1 MADDS
6 VDHMQHA
13 EQGSSHR
20 HQGQDHIIDPFQSV
34 HSPSSETEPS
44 QEPYWHPATPI
55 SARLAGSDD
64 IIAET
69 ASSVDLDV
77 ESDGFELE
85 KVVPPRNAYNLDY
98 RAWIGSIHGTPIA
111 VPANGQCL
119 FLAFYAT
126 TTNTQAKKLTLRSAT
141 VAAADI
147 VKQRVI
153 DIVLA
158 NLRYDVK
165 LRLILPKE
173 ELQRIYPGE
182 QPPNS
187 QEAAAAMLY
196 AHYFKMRAV
205 SVGTPVPQA
214 FWEGPT
220 VLRAMAVYLREPVY
234 VWDIDAADRAYV
246 QQYTFKIYEMDNG
259 DQHETGTVTPLSEEK
274 IRDILEACFHQQVI
288 PTMLL
293 LKHTE
298 GHFYG
303 VQHGDT
309 FHEWHA
315 QRGSE
320 MRERLDQVHRLVGL
334 PVLPSAGYDPA
345 SVAEEAANEEQAL
358 LEEMGVDFYAS
369 GSQSSA
375 MPEVAV
381 TSVQRVRVDQHAAV
395 HRSVYERLLTNHDLK
410 AMDAIDSRLAARL
423 HRANDEAYG
432 GWLAT
437 DGRSFGIPAPE
448 AGQTPWLASLDWLST
463 TPKAFRHVLAYLPYP
478 KLAIQGCTHEQLNN
492 WGEREAY
499 LDQLQTLE
507 RIQHDEDS
515 DDEASTMCTTWVE
528 QCNQA
533 ATQDA
538 MELARDSRRWEMLGQ
553 LVDSSLLR
561 LRPVDI
567 PLEHW
572 FLLHTLPYV
581 VCDWEDT
588 AMGRTPTSSRA
599 LWYHEHLQLQSLCK
613 SVVDR
618 RDWSHALRLPLG
630 PSRTELTPHA
640 SPTAS
645 MGESA
650 AGNRH

>member
-1 MADDS
+1 MDARPECIAPDGGGSDPGARTQVGFFHDS
-6 VDHMQHA
+6 NKFHLTSCRGGGGTTTRRIPIARATWRWRMTLWTTCSTLSKDLPTA
-13 EQGSSHR
+13 IRANTISLNLFSR
-20 HQGQDHIIDPFQSV
+20 YKAHQGQHHIIDPFQSV
-34 HSPSSETEPS
+34 QSPSSETDPS

-55 SARLAGSDD
+55 SARLGGSDD

-85 KVVPPRNAYNLDY
+85 KVVPLRNAYNLDY

-111 VPANGQCL
+111 VPANGPCL
-119 FLAFYAT
+119 YLAFYAT

-196 AHYFKMRAV
+196 AHYVKMRAV

-214 FWEGPT
+214 YREGPT
-220 VLRAMAVYLREPVY
+220 VLRGMAVYLREPVY
-234 VWDIDAADRAYV
+234 VWDIDEADRAYV
-246 QQYTFKIYEMDNG
+246 QQYTFKRYEMDNG
-259 DQHETGTVTPLSEEK
+259 DQQETGTVTPLSEDK
-274 IRDILEACFHQQVI
+274 IRDILEACFRQQVI

-298 GHFYG
+298 GHFYE

-315 QRGSE
+315 QCGSE
-320 MRERLDQVHRLVGL
+320 MRERLDQVPRLVGL
-334 PVLPSAGYDPA
+334 PALPSAGYDPA

-369 GSQSSA
+369 GSQPSA

-381 TSVQRVRVDQHAAV
+381 TSVQRVRIDQHAAV
-395 HRSVYERLLTNHDLK
+395 HLSGYERLLTNHDLK

-423 HRANDEAYG
+423 HRANDEAYAPLYLHYG
-432 GWLAT
+432 VIQASSVSSSPDPQYWIWIWGI
-437 DGRSFGIPAPE
+437 RSDPDLGSRSK
-448 AGQTPWLASLDWLST
+448 SLQPPPGLSIWAAIARLS
-463 TPKAFRHVLAYLPYP
+463 PVIVL
-478 KLAIQGCTHEQLNN
+478 
-492 WGEREAY
+492 
-499 LDQLQTLE
+499 
-507 RIQHDEDS
+507 
-515 DDEASTMCTTWVE
+515 
-528 QCNQA
+528 
-533 ATQDA
+533 
-538 MELARDSRRWEMLGQ
+538 
-553 LVDSSLLR
+553 
-561 LRPVDI
+561 
-567 PLEHW
+567 
-572 FLLHTLPYV
+572 
-581 VCDWEDT
+581 
-588 AMGRTPTSSRA
+588 
-599 LWYHEHLQLQSLCK
+599 
-613 SVVDR
+613 
-618 RDWSHALRLPLG
+618 
-630 PSRTELTPHA
+630 
-640 SPTAS
+640 
-645 MGESA
+645 
-650 AGNRH
+650 